1 MEHNIREQ
9 GRMIVETSVWEWLD
23 QWKMTQD
30 KQDSVKLLELYLQLL
45 TALENAFFNSL
56 YKVATEVEQSEL
68 SQAMKLTGWEDGVEV
83 IP

>member
-1 MEHNIREQ
+1 
-9 GRMIVETSVWEWLD
+9 
-23 QWKMTQD
+23 MTQG
-30 KQDSVKLLELYLQLL
+30 SVKLSELYLQVL

-68 SQAMKLTGWEDGVEV
+68 SQAMKLACREDGVEV

>member
-1 MEHNIREQ
+1 
-9 GRMIVETSVWEWLD
+9 MIVETSVWELLD
-23 QWKMTQD
+23 PWKMTQE
-30 KQDSVKLLELYLQLL
+30 KQDSVKLSELYLQVL

-68 SQAMKLTGWEDGVEV
+68 SKAMKLAGWEDRVEV

>member
-1 MEHNIREQ
+1 MEYNIREQ
-9 GRMIVETSVWEWLD
+9 GRMVVETSVWEWLD
-23 QWKMTQD
+23 PWKMTQG
-30 KQDSVKLLELYLQLL
+30 SVKLSELYLQVL

-68 SQAMKLTGWEDGVEV
+68 SQAMKLACREDGVEV